1 MSLSK
6 IKKERKIFMEYN
18 YLGFDINIG
27 KSKPENIVHREVACP
42 FCDVKSLKNIIEI
55 KNDMILLENKYQ
67 VLQEAYQLLII
78 EGSEC
83 NADIPDYTLEHMQEL
98 MHFSINHWLNI
109 INSKN
114 IKQCFSSKIMGLY
127 LVELCAIHI
136 CKLWAL
142 KI

>member
-1 MSLSK
+1 MLVYFTFIAIKLGLSKHWMSLSK

-83 NADIPDYTLEHMQEL
+83 NADIPDYTLEHM
-98 MHFSINHWLNI
+98 H
-109 INSKN
+109 
-114 IKQCFSSKIMGLY
+114 Y
-127 LVELCAIHI
+127 IH
-136 CKLWAL
+136 CLQ
-142 KI
+142 

>member
-1 MSLSK
+1 
-6 IKKERKIFMEYN
+6 MEYN

-109 INSKN
+109 INSKGSVTTN
-114 IKQCFSSKIMGLY
+114 G
-127 LVELCAIHI
+127 
-136 CKLWAL
+136 
-142 KI
+142 

>member
-1 MSLSK
+1 
-6 IKKERKIFMEYN
+6 MEYN

-27 KSKPENIVHREVACP
+27 KSKPENIVHIEVACP

-55 KNDMILLENKYQ
+55 KNDMIFLENKYQ
-67 VLQEAYQLLII
+67 VLQDAYQLLII

-109 INSKN
+109 INSKKN
-114 IKQCFSSKIMGLY
+114 RSNFFISKVCLFRS
-127 LVELCAIHI
+127 LL
-136 CKLWAL
+136 
-142 KI
+142 